1 MVAIRIK
8 NISHIAM
15 EKKHIPNA
23 LQFSKLTPG
32 VSYSTIKR
40 FWHGFELK
48 YIAVQE
54 LTAIAKVL
62 EVKPLDLLEDIEEV
76 SGEEYAHS
84 VSN

>member
-62 EVKPLDLLEDIEEV
+62 DMKPLDLLMDTEEANAK
-76 SGEEYAHS
+76 EEMHT
-84 VSN
+84 